1 MYCTWCSSVM
11 VAMCFL
17 TSIHWL
23 LLWSVWS
30 LPSDLLMSCRWLNFA
45 CVVTITMLLLVDT
58 TTQLNPLLTPDIST
72 ADAIKFRGWD
82 GLDSKWTCIEKLVFT
97 NVTWFCQWWLQG
109 RQLLH
114 IYTNEIA
121 YCWIPVYCQSNLEWF
136 FVVGMC
142 IKIEYYSQL
151 DWYSSVQ
158 LELRIYG
165 TK

>member
-23 LLWSVWS
+23 LLWNVPS
-30 LPSDLLMSCRWLNFA
+30 LSSDLLMSCRWLNFG

-58 TTQLNPLLTPDIST
+58 TTQLNTLLTPDIST
-72 ADAIKFRGWD
+72 ADAIKFRGWN

-121 YCWIPVYCQSNLEWF
+121 YC
-136 FVVGMC
+136 FVLPIEFGMIFC
-142 IKIEYYSQL
+142 CWNEYQN
-151 DWYSSVQ
+151 
-158 LELRIYG
+158 RIL
-165 TK
+165 